1 MGKVLGIVNR
11 KGGVGKTTTAT
22 TLSYLLSK
30 EDCKVALIDFDGQR
44 HTTKLCGVT
53 APEQLSVTIYDIL
66 KCIVMNEELPDKESY
81 MIRTETGVD
90 LIPANNKL
98 DNFDKLMCDTDFAE
112 YKLKEFVD
120 TIKEQYDYIL
130 IDGMPKMGT
139 AMINVMICC
148 DSLII
153 PVQSETLA
161 VEGMAEFLR
170 AFHRIRSHANA
181 GLEIEGILITMDN
194 ERTRVSKRV
203 KAQLQQ
209 ASKRVKAQLQQ
220 ALGEKVR
227 IFTNSIPR
235 SIKVPEAVE
244 YGMTICEYEP
254 DNPAAK
260 AYKKFVKELM
270 RNGDQNTKN
279 TGKKHIA

>member
-30 EDCKVALIDFDGQR
+30 EGCKVALIDFDGQR

-53 APEQLSVTIYDIL
+53 APEQLFVTIYDIL

-120 TIKEQYDYIL
+120 TIKGQYDYIL

-170 AFHRIRSHANA
+170 AFHRIKSTQMQSRSRRKLSNVKGNRLIKRRFAEQTHRMEEWTKETPFGG
-181 GLEIEGILITMDN
+181 GLG
-194 ERTRVSKRV
+194 R
-203 KAQLQQ
+203 
-209 ASKRVKAQLQQ
+209 
-220 ALGEKVR
+220 
-227 IFTNSIPR
+227 R
-235 SIKVPEAVE
+235 SV
-244 YGMTICEYEP
+244 
-254 DNPAAK
+254 
-260 AYKKFVKELM
+260 
-270 RNGDQNTKN
+270 
-279 TGKKHIA
+279 

>member
-30 EDCKVALIDFDGQR
+30 GGCRVALIDFDGQR
-44 HTTKLCGVT
+44 HTTKLCGVA

-66 KCIVMNEELPDKESY
+66 KCIVMNEELPDKETY
-81 MIRTETGVD
+81 MVRTETGVD

-153 PVQSETLA
+153 PVQSDTLA

-170 AFHRIRSHANA
+170 AFPRIKTHA
-181 GLEIEGILITMDN
+181 
-194 ERTRVSKRV
+194 
-203 KAQLQQ
+203 
-209 ASKRVKAQLQQ
+209 
-220 ALGEKVR
+220 
-227 IFTNSIPR
+227 
-235 SIKVPEAVE
+235 
-244 YGMTICEYEP
+244 
-254 DNPAAK
+254 
-260 AYKKFVKELM
+260 
-270 RNGDQNTKN
+270 
-279 TGKKHIA
+279 

>member
-1 MGKVLGIVNR
+1 M
-11 KGGVGKTTTAT
+11 
-22 TLSYLLSK
+22 
-30 EDCKVALIDFDGQR
+30 IDFDGQR

-53 APEQLSVTIYDIL
+53 APEQLFVTIYDIL

-153 PVQSETLA
+153 PVQSATLA

-170 AFHRIRSHANA
+170 AFHRIKSHANA
-181 GLEIEGILITMDN
+181 ETQQEKTKQCQRKQTDKKEICRTDTAYGRVDERDTFWGWTGEEVSLI
-194 ERTRVSKRV
+194 
-203 KAQLQQ
+203 
-209 ASKRVKAQLQQ
+209 
-220 ALGEKVR
+220 
-227 IFTNSIPR
+227 P
-235 SIKVPEAVE
+235 P
-244 YGMTICEYEP
+244 
-254 DNPAAK
+254 
-260 AYKKFVKELM
+260 
-270 RNGDQNTKN
+270 
-279 TGKKHIA
+279 

>member
-1 MGKVLGIVNR
+1 MGKVIGIVNR

-30 EDCKVALIDFDGQR
+30 RGYRVALIDFDGQR
-44 HTTKLCGVT
+44 HTTRLCGVE
-53 APEQLSVTIYDIL
+53 APEQLAVTIYDLL
-66 KCIVMNEELPDKESY
+66 KCIVMNEALPPAESY
-81 MIRTETGVD
+81 VIQTDTGVD
-90 LIPANNKL
+90 LIPANNRL
-98 DNFDKLMCDTDFAE
+98 DNFDKLMCDADFAE

-120 TIKEQYDYIL
+120 TIKDSYDYIL

-170 AFHRIRSHANA
+170 AFHRIRNHANA
-181 GLEIEGILITMDN
+181 NLEIEGILVTMDS
-194 ERTRVSKRV
+194 ERTRVSRHV
-203 KAQLQQ
+203 KAQLHQ
-209 ASKRVKAQLQQ
+209 V
-220 ALGEKVR
+220 LGEKVR

-235 SIKVPEAVE
+235 SVRVPEAVE

-260 AYKKFVKELM
+260 AYENLVKEM
-270 RNGDQNTKN
+270 MGHAGTRTEDTATQ
-279 TGKKHIA
+279 HIA

>member
-30 EDCKVALIDFDGQR
+30 EGCKVALIDFDGQR

-66 KCIVMNEELPDKESY
+66 KCIVMNEELPDKGSY

-170 AFHRIRSHANA
+170 AFHRIKTVGISNPHMSNIDRGKTKVSLATLIDIANA
-181 GLEIEGILITMDN
+181 LDMTLDALICDNLVKGKVVFDEEISQELEECSEEDIRIVYDM
-194 ERTRVSKRV
+194 V
-203 KAQLQQ
+203 KALVKSL
-209 ASKRVKAQLQQ
+209 AKR
-220 ALGEKVR
+220 
-227 IFTNSIPR
+227 
-235 SIKVPEAVE
+235 
-244 YGMTICEYEP
+244 
-254 DNPAAK
+254 
-260 AYKKFVKELM
+260 
-270 RNGDQNTKN
+270 
-279 TGKKHIA
+279 KH

>member
-11 KGGVGKTTTAT
+11 KGGVGKTTIAT

-30 EDCKVALIDFDGQR
+30 EGCKVALIDFDGQR

-53 APEQLSVTIYDIL
+53 APEQLSVTIF
-66 KCIVMNEELPDKESY
+66 
-81 MIRTETGVD
+81 

-170 AFHRIRSHANA
+170 AFHRIKSHANA
-181 GLEIEGILITMDN
+181 RLEIEGILITMDN

-209 ASKRVKAQLQQ
+209 A
-220 ALGEKVR
+220 LGEKVR
-227 IFTNSIPR
+227 IFTNSVPR

-260 AYKKFVKELM
+260 AYEKFVKELM
-270 RNGDQNTKN
+270 GNGDQNTKN

>member
-1 MGKVLGIVNR
+1 MAKVLGIVNR

-30 EDCKVALIDFDGQR
+30 EGCKVALIDFDGQR
-44 HTTKLCGVT
+44 HSTKLCGVT
-53 APEQLSVTIYDIL
+53 TPEQLSITIYDIL
-66 KCIVMNEELPDKESY
+66 KCIVMNEELPDKASY
-81 MIRTETGVD
+81 MIKTETGVD

-120 TIKEQYDYIL
+120 TIKDQYDYIL

-170 AFHRIRSHANA
+170 AFHRIRAHANT

-194 ERTRVSKRV
+194 ERTRVSKH
-203 KAQLQQ
+203 
-209 ASKRVKAQLQQ
+209 VKAQLQQ

-235 SIKVPEAVE
+235 SIKVPRRWSTA
-244 YGMTICEYEP
+244 
-254 DNPAAK
+254 
-260 AYKKFVKELM
+260 
-270 RNGDQNTKN
+270 
-279 TGKKHIA
+279 

>member
-22 TLSYLLSK
+22 TLSCLLAR
-30 EDCKVALIDFDGQR
+30 EGYRIALIDFDGQR
-44 HTTKLCGVT
+44 HSTKLCGVES
-53 APEQLSVTIYDIL
+53 PEQIPVTIYDIL
-66 KCIVMNEELPDKESY
+66 KCIVMNEALPEKESY
-81 MIRTETGVD
+81 IIRTKSGID
-90 LIPANNKL
+90 LIPANNRL
-98 DNFDKLMCDTDFAE
+98 DNFDKLMSDADFAE

-120 TIKEQYDYIL
+120 TIRDGYDYIL

-148 DSLII
+148 DSLLI
-153 PVQSETLA
+153 PVQSEALA

-170 AFHRIRSHANA
+170 AFHRIKNHANA
-181 GLEIEGILITMDN
+181 SLEIEGILITMDS

-203 KAQLQQ
+203 K
-209 ASKRVKAQLQQ
+209 SQLQQ
-220 ALGEKVR
+220 ALGERVR
-227 IFTNSIPR
+227 IFTGSIPR
-235 SIKVPEAVE
+235 SVKVPEAVE

-260 AYKKFVKELM
+260 AYEKLVKELTED
-270 RNGDQNTKN
+270 GGKN
-279 TGKKHIA
+279 TEDTGEKHTA

>member
-30 EDCKVALIDFDGQR
+30 KGCKVALIDFDGQR
-44 HTTKLCGVT
+44 QTTKLCGVT

-120 TIKEQYDYIL
+120 TIKEQYD
-130 IDGMPKMGT
+130 
-139 AMINVMICC
+139 
-148 DSLII
+148 
-153 PVQSETLA
+153 
-161 VEGMAEFLR
+161 
-170 AFHRIRSHANA
+170 
-181 GLEIEGILITMDN
+181 
-194 ERTRVSKRV
+194 
-203 KAQLQQ
+203 
-209 ASKRVKAQLQQ
+209 
-220 ALGEKVR
+220 
-227 IFTNSIPR
+227 
-235 SIKVPEAVE
+235 
-244 YGMTICEYEP
+244 
-254 DNPAAK
+254 
-260 AYKKFVKELM
+260 
-270 RNGDQNTKN
+270 
-279 TGKKHIA
+279 

>member
-30 EDCKVALIDFDGQR
+30 EGCKVALIDFDGQR

-120 TIKEQYDYIL
+120 TIKDQYDYIL

-170 AFHRIRSHANA
+170 AFHRIKSHANDR
-181 GLEIEGILITMDN
+181 LEIEGILITMDN
-194 ERTRVSKRV
+194 ERTKV
-203 KAQLQQ
+203 
-209 ASKRVKAQLQQ
+209 SKRVKAQLQQ

-260 AYKKFVKELM
+260 AYEKFVKELM
-270 RNGDQNTKN
+270 ENGDQNTKD

>member
-1 MGKVLGIVNR
+1 M
-11 KGGVGKTTTAT
+11 
-22 TLSYLLSK
+22 
-30 EDCKVALIDFDGQR
+30 
-44 HTTKLCGVT
+44 T

-66 KCIVMNEELPDKESY
+66 KCIVMNEELPDKGSY

-98 DNFDKLMCDTDFAE
+98 DNFDKLMCDMDFAE

-170 AFHRIRSHANA
+170 AFHRISVWKSGR
-181 GLEIEGILITMDN
+181 
-194 ERTRVSKRV
+194 KRH
-203 KAQLQQ
+203 L
-209 ASKRVKAQLQQ
+209 
-220 ALGEKVR
+220 LGVDWGGGQ
-227 IFTNSIPR
+227 FDTTLN
-235 SIKVPEAVE
+235 VHF
-244 YGMTICEYEP
+244 
-254 DNPAAK
+254 N
-260 AYKKFVKELM
+260 
-270 RNGDQNTKN
+270 
-279 TGKKHIA
+279 

>member
-22 TLSYLLSK
+22 TMSYLLSK
-30 EDCKVALIDFDGQR
+30 EGCKVALIDFDGQR

-66 KCIVMNEELPDKESY
+66 KCIVMNEELPDKGSY

-130 IDGMPKMGT
+130 IDCPP
-139 AMINVMICC
+139 
-148 DSLII
+148 SLEMLTVNALCAAGSLLV
-153 PVQSETLA
+153 PVQCEYYAL
-161 VEGMAEFLR
+161 EGLSDLM
-170 AFHRIRSHANA
+170 N
-181 GLEIEGILITMDN
+181 T
-194 ERTRVSKRV
+194 
-203 KAQLQQ
+203 
-209 ASKRVKAQLQQ
+209 
-220 ALGEKVR
+220 VR
-227 IFTNSIPR
+227 IVRRSLNPRLELEGVLLTMFDGRNRLTRQVQDEVNRCFPEQIFKTVIPR
-235 SIKVPEAVE
+235 TVRLSEAPSFGKSILHYDIKSKGSEAYLSLAKEIVMRKP
-244 YGMTICEYEP
+244 GSRT
-254 DNPAAK
+254 AK
-260 AYKKFVKELM
+260 AE
-270 RNGDQNTKN
+270 
-279 TGKKHIA
+279 

>member
-22 TLSYLLSK
+22 ALSYLLSK
-30 EDCKVALIDFDGQR
+30 EGCKVALIDFDGQR

-53 APEQLSVTIYDIL
+53 APEQLFVTIYDIL

-153 PVQSETLA
+153 PVLSETLA

-170 AFHRIRSHANA
+170 AFHRIKATQMQRRSRRKLSNVKGNRLIKRRFAEQTQRMEEWTKETPFGG
-181 GLEIEGILITMDN
+181 GLG
-194 ERTRVSKRV
+194 R
-203 KAQLQQ
+203 
-209 ASKRVKAQLQQ
+209 
-220 ALGEKVR
+220 
-227 IFTNSIPR
+227 R
-235 SIKVPEAVE
+235 SV
-244 YGMTICEYEP
+244 
-254 DNPAAK
+254 
-260 AYKKFVKELM
+260 
-270 RNGDQNTKN
+270 
-279 TGKKHIA
+279 

>member
-30 EDCKVALIDFDGQR
+30 GGCRVALIDFDGQR
-44 HTTKLCGVT
+44 HTTKLCGVE

-66 KCIVMNEELPDKESY
+66 KCIVMNEELPDREAY
-81 MIRTETGVD
+81 MIRTEFGAD
-90 LIPANNKL
+90 LVPANDKL

-112 YKLKEFVD
+112 YKLKEYVD
-120 TIKEQYDYIL
+120 TIREQYDYIL

-170 AFHRIRSHANA
+170 AFHRIKSHANA

-194 ERTRVSKRV
+194 ERTRVSR
-203 KAQLQQ
+203 
-209 ASKRVKAQLQQ
+209 RVKAQLQQ
-220 ALGEKVR
+220 ALEEKVR
-227 IFTNSIPR
+227 IFTSSIPR

-254 DNPAAK
+254 ENPAAK
-260 AYKKFVKELM
+260 AYENFAKELM
-270 RNGDQNTKN
+270 GNGGKDTEN